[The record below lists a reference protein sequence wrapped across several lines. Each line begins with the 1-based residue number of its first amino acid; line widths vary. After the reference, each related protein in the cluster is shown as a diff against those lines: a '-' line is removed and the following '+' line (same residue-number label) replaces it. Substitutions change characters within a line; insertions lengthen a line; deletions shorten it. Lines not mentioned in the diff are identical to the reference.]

1 MLMIQ
6 CSHPVASVVVRLWL
20 LLLVVVIS
28 VTVVQHDVERC
39 RVCAETVADRS
50 QKLMCGICSGVVDAC
65 FNTRIVLLSR
75 YLAIN
80 SLTTDE

>member
-1 MLMIQ
+1 MW
-6 CSHPVASVVVRLWL
+6 LW
-20 LLLVVVIS
+20 LLLVVVVIS
-28 VTVVQHDVERC
+28 VNVVQHDVERC

-50 QKLMCGICSGVVDAC
+50 QKLMCGICFGVVAFDAC

-80 SLTTDE
+80 GLTTDE